1 MDGGSALKKEN
12 CELNQITKWI
22 SFDNLI
28 INNEEK
34 LIYLNERSVKLEN
47 YEYNILIFFL
57 NNPDRMLTVQ
67 EIYENVWHTFFLYS
81 SFTTVLRTVIH
92 LQRKI
97 ESDPENPRHL
107 KILWQKGFIFRMERR
122 E

>member
-1 MDGGSALKKEN
+1 MAGGSDLKKEN
-12 CELNQITKWI
+12 CELNQITKWT

-57 NNPDRMLTVQ
+57 DNPDRMLTVQ

-97 ESDPENPRHL
+97 ERDPENPRHL
-107 KILWQKGFIFRMERR
+107 KILWQKEFIFRMERR

>member
-1 MDGGSALKKEN
+1 MTGGSDLKKEN
-12 CELNQITKWI
+12 YELNQNTKWI

-28 INNEEK
+28 MNNEEK
-34 LIYLNERSVKLEN
+34 RIYLNERSVKLEN
-47 YEYNILIFFL
+47 YEYNTLIFFL
-57 NNPDRMLTVQ
+57 DNPDRMLTVQ

-97 ESDPENPRHL
+97 EGDPENPRYL
-107 KILWQKGFIFRMERR
+107 KILWQKGFIFQTEHR